1 MKTELVQHTYITTGP
16 CIFTKPDDSQ
26 LVYSSIV
33 EFDETLKKH
42 QDSNVILIAATARRP
57 LQLIQTAYER
67 GIKVYFNENLTY
79 DFKEMWDNSQ
89 SKESNL
95 IKLLSIAH
103 EPIFLD
109 VAINI
114 LFEYFKH
121 NIPSKIDLDAV
132 LTLIRSNTQ
141 NSLDAEAALQ
151 SFESLYAEHF
161 DNVCKSIG
169 PDLNHPLIKVV
180 PISYKNEL
188 SSYLINNNG
197 LFILRESMAAG
208 KTTHGVIPLFEY
220 CTNKVNEKALL
231 IAPNIALT
239 RSLQEILVENGNVS
253 SCDYQHYLDVP
264 LKGTVA
270 PFASLICC
278 VNSIATKENYIQHGN
293 NCETVIIDEV
303 LACLNVFSQ
312 RMIGDKKLSQS
323 GKALKSFFNLLN
335 KPKVLIADA
344 FINALTMQQII
355 EQTGREI
362 TILSNSDEM
371 PLAQKEVHLYE
382 RTDHIEKIISQAH
395 ESHCEVGFC
404 DGGQK
409 LSTAYFDIADVIK
422 KSLNGEVLTV
432 NADFLNSKVG
442 VAFIKNPLKEL
453 NKATFTLFSPAVTAG
468 QNFTFEQF
476 TRSNLLAHET
486 ISPLQL
492 IQCSGR
498 FRNANKTQVSFMQ
511 GYGEYHHN
519 ADAIKNFEVMETTKA
534 SEFYDELEYVENDV
548 WCNYIV
554 DRIVQENILR
564 QHYKNNTLILFQRL
578 GVKIVIQSFG
588 EVTMPSQNKQLSIE
602 LSKDIRP
609 VSRPKYQQ
617 LMKKSLFLTD
627 EEKQQIYIFELF
639 DFFNILNKPELYQ
652 EALVFDQ
659 KGKAKEW
666 MHHLYSCRNSDESK
680 DISTTLK
687 LKQMV
692 SLRVLRI
699 LGLDS
704 HTLDGI
710 YGYKEINKLEQFL
723 RHGELKLYG
732 KKLKVTK
739 IKKRLFGIVHT
750 RKESINKGAFAKAI
764 LGKLFGLEHEIANR
778 DDSNAI
784 GQYSYQ
790 ISTESKKV
798 VNKYYK
804 QFSS

>member
-1 MKTELVQHTYITTGP
+1 MNVELVQNTYITTGP

-33 EFDETLKKH
+33 EFDETLAKH
-42 QDSNVILIAATARRP
+42 RDSNVILIAATARRP
-57 LQLIQTAYER
+57 FQLIQTAYER
-67 GIKVYFNENLTY
+67 GIKVYFNERLIY
-79 DFKEMWDNSQ
+79 DFKELWDNSQ

-114 LFEYFKH
+114 LFEYFKY

-132 LTLIRSNTQ
+132 LTLIRSEVQ
-141 NSLDAEAALQ
+141 DSLDAVAAVKL
-151 SFESLYAEHF
+151 FKSLYAKHF
-161 DNVCKSIG
+161 DSVCKAIE
-169 PDLNHPLIKVV
+169 PNLKHPRIKVV

-188 SSYLINNNG
+188 SNYLINNNG
-197 LFILRESMAAG
+197 LFILKDAMSAG

-239 RSLQEILVENGNVS
+239 RSLQEILIENGNVS

-264 LKGTVA
+264 LKGSVA

-278 VNSIATKENYIQHGN
+278 VNSVATKEKYIQHGN
-293 NCETVIIDEV
+293 DCETVIIDEV

-323 GKALKSFFNLLN
+323 GKAMKTFFNLLK

-344 FINALTMQQII
+344 FINELAMHQII
-355 EQTGREI
+355 EQTDREI
-362 TILSNSDEM
+362 TILSNSDDI
-371 PLAQKEVHLYE
+371 PQTQKEVHLYE
-382 RTDHIEKIISQAH
+382 RIDHIEQIISQAN
-395 ESHCEVGFC
+395 ESKCEIGFC

-432 NADFLNSKVG
+432 NAEFLNSKVG
-442 VAFIKNPLKEL
+442 VEFIKNPLKAL
-453 NKATFTLFSPAVTAG
+453 NEATFTLFSPAVTAG

-476 TRSNLLAHET
+476 NRSNLLAHET

-492 IQCSGR
+492 IQSSGR
-498 FRNANKTQVSFMQ
+498 FRNAYRTQISFINR
-511 GYGEYHHN
+511 YGEYHHN
-519 ADAIKNFEVMETTKA
+519 SDAIMKFEVMDTTTA
-534 SEFYDELEYVENDV
+534 SEFYDELEYVENDI

-554 DRIVQENILR
+554 DRIVEENILR

-578 GVKIVIQSFG
+578 GAEIVIQNFG
-588 EVTMPSQNKQLSIE
+588 GITMPSPKKRLPIE

-609 VSRPKYQQ
+609 ISRPKYQQ

-627 EEKQQIYIFELF
+627 EEKEQIYIFELF

-652 EALVFDQ
+652 ETLVFDQ
-659 KGKAKEW
+659 KGKARDW
-666 MHHLYSCRNSDESK
+666 MHHLYSCRNSDKSK

-687 LKQMV
+687 LKQMI

-699 LGLDS
+699 LGLDIQ
-704 HTLDGI
+704 TLNGI
-710 YGYKEINKLEQFL
+710 YGYKEINKMEQFL
-723 RHGELKLYG
+723 RHGELTLYG
-732 KKLKVTK
+732 KTLKVTK
-739 IKKRLFGIVHT
+739 IKKRLFGIKHT
-750 RKESINKGAFAKAI
+750 IKESINKGAFAKAI
-764 LGKLFGLEHEIANR
+764 LGKLFGLEHEITNR

-790 ISTESKKV
+790 VSTESKKV